1 MSQPASPTWKSSM
14 VVTRDHVQGRIVE
27 SLAPDTVN
35 GEQYLVHFDNGQEF
49 VVPTSVLR
57 YNAADSYYSLD
68 VTLDELMHGTT
79 RPQTQT
85 TSDEIIIPLV
95 AEALQVGKE
104 EVITSVVRVHK
115 FINEREE
122 VVTQPLNRE
131 DISVER
137 VAINRLIDTAPDVRQ
152 EGDTMI
158 VSLVEEVLVVE
169 KRLMLREELRITKRQ
184 TTEEHSETV
193 VLRSEDATVERLPP
207 P

>member
-1 MSQPASPTWKSSM
+1 M